1 MRTTIDLDPLVL
13 AALKRRQQSE
23 GKTLGVLVSELLG
36 RALAEDGSAPPPTD
50 FSWPVQSMG
59 ARIDI
64 NDKDALLAVLDE
76 PMTSDHVGNR

>member
-1 MRTTIDLDPLVL
+1 
-13 AALKRRQQSE
+13 
-23 GKTLGVLVSELLG
+23 
-36 RALAEDGSAPPPTD
+36 
-50 FSWPVQSMG
+50 MG